1 MFADAFKLARCFAK
15 PVVNAT
21 RLFDK
26 TVECECAAFVVLN
39 DEGWIIT
46 VAHLWRS
53 YYACQEHIKE
63 RSDYNGQ
70 IQTIQQNQRLDA
82 KHKRKRIDRLKTNP
96 K

>member
-1 MFADAFKLARCFAK
+1 MFADAFKLARCFTK

-46 VAHLWRS
+46 VAHHWRRE
-53 YYACQEHIKE
+53 YAKTRKNIKA
-63 RSDYNGQ
+63 SLVNLANSGLCLAP
-70 IQTIQQNQRLDA
+70 ISTPA
-82 KHKRKRIDRLKTNP
+82 
-96 K
+96 